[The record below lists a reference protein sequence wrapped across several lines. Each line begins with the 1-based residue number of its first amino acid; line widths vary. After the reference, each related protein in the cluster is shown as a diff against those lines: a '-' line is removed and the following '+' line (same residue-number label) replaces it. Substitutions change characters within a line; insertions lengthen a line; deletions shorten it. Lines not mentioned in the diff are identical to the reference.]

1 MAVFTGTLSPT
12 EALTTFEKLEH
23 AARRAIMEAGGSLSH
38 HHGVGKHRAPLVGQI
53 QSPAML
59 HAMRQLKSVVDPSEI
74 LGAKNGA
81 WSDAVATHVLANL
94 DDGASLHDAR
104 SEGFIDD
111 SELREAQRWA
121 DADDPESG
129 DSSLGTEGTDA
140 ERARTRSLGSREQ
153 GGIAAEIAAENRA
166 EAEKP
171 RDEGVG
177 VGINSQLS
185 SLRPGSQLT
194 LGITEAPAPGH
205 NGQARAMC
213 RRGRCRR
220 AMLSGSARGA
230 CRGRRGSSRRLRP
243 ANSLHDRHRCTGAGP
258 QAPCRRKAH
267 RPVPPARCAG
277 GSAIAMGSCRCR
289 PEDRCWTGYP

>member
-153 GGIAAEIAAENRA
+153 GGIAAEIVAENRA

-194 LGITEAPAPGH
+194 LGITEAPAPGDTKERDEFVAAAEAILASDVLLPQSEQLELYALYK
-205 NGQARAMC
+205 QATVGDA
-213 RRGRCRR
+213 
-220 AMLSGSARGA
+220 
-230 CRGRRGSSRRLRP
+230 
-243 ANSLHDRHRCTGAGP
+243 
-258 QAPCRRKAH
+258 
-267 RPVPPARCAG
+267 PPAAQSPPRWSIRERKKWVSWNELRGLG
-277 GSAIAMGSCRCR
+277 GDVARERYVALATS
-289 PEDRCWTGYP
+289 